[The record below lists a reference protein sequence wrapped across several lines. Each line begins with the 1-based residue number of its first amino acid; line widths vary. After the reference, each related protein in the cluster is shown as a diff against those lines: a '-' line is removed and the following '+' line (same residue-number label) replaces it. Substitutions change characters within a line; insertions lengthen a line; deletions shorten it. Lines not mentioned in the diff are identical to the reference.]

1 MVENGSSSYT
11 PRKCGFR
18 ECFSREDS
26 CSSSLDTLKDT
37 KAALNYLLSIFP
49 RDVFVNKLPAI
60 ALKHQVY
67 SIITDRTRVDR
78 ELNLLRDAGEI
89 RFFKLDSGTDEFAI
103 VNSKDFMEKI
113 SMNLETRALEDD
125 QDVKE
130 FLVKALPTIKDV
142 SVEKSRIIRDFGL
155 SDHVITSLMNLGIVN
170 LRGERSLWI
179 SIPFSA
185 MFMKSLIA
193 GRKAVLSIINK
204 MKYKEI
210 FRSEPEQ
217 RDIKLHSKLDMS
229 FHIHDIIGGDMVMQ
243 VSTTNGTLLRSVQ
256 SVKKRRKLKIR

>member
-1 MVENGSSSYT
+1 MVENGSYSYN
-11 PRKCGFR
+11 PRKRGY
-18 ECFSREDS
+18 EACFLRRDSHS
-26 CSSSLDTLKDT
+26 CSLDKLKDT

-49 RDVFVNKLPAI
+49 REVFVNKLPAI
-60 ALKHQVY
+60 ALKHQIY

-89 RFFKLDSGTDEFAI
+89 RFFKLDSGTDEFAVI
-103 VNSKDFMEKI
+103 NSKDYTEVI
-113 SMNLETRALEDD
+113 SMNLETHGLKDD
-125 QDVKE
+125 QGIKE
-130 FLVKALPTIKDV
+130 FLVKALPAIKDV

-170 LRGERSLWI
+170 LRDEKSLWI

-193 GRKAVLSIINK
+193 GRKAVLSMINK

-210 FRSEPEQ
+210 LKSELER
-217 RDIKLHSKLDMS
+217 RDIKLHSKLGIA
-229 FHIHDIIGGDMVMQ
+229 FHIHDIIGGDMVIQ

-256 SVKKRRKLKIR
+256 SVKKRINKA